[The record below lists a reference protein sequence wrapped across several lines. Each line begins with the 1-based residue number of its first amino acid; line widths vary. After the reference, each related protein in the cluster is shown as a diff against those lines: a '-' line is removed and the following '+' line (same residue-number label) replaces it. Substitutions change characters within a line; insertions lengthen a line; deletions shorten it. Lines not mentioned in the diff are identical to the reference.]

1 MEIERVPS
9 FPQCI
14 AKAFVEQHRG
24 LETGDSQAWKALAS
38 YVESPAS
45 HKGPEYDPVAR
56 LLEASRET
64 LKATGELE
72 SQAPSYL
79 HRESPA
85 PTTEADSGLSSKQLT
100 ASLFRRRGNGG
111 QPETL
116 PRLVASP
123 GVVRPFLT
131 PRRKFRQEACRDLAL
146 SDLFTRE
153 PIPIR
158 GPLPWM
164 RPLRRC
170 KPLLSIWL
178 PRTTRR
184 HKNGEN

>member
-1 MEIERVPS
+1 M
-9 FPQCI
+9 
-14 AKAFVEQHRG
+14 
-24 LETGDSQAWKALAS
+24 
-38 YVESPAS
+38 ESPAG

-111 QPETL
+111 QLETL

-123 GVVRPFLT
+123 GVVRPFPGAPSQIPSGGGLGA
-131 PRRKFRQEACRDLAL
+131 FRP
-146 SDLFTRE
+146 FTRE

-184 HKNGEN
+184 HKTGEN